1 MCHLPGHVRCNVL
14 QEAVLAA
21 ELVLATLLETARVGD
36 AGPATV
42 ARNAAG
48 RLDTPGA
55 GHVPGDT
62 PWPRRE
68 PGTCLDLGLWVRLD
82 TPGAGH
88 VPGDTPWPRRETGAL
103 DLNCLTE
110 ALMCLS
116 DLRRA
121 PSRCC
126 VCFIFLL

>member
-1 MCHLPGHVRCNVL
+1 MHWHGVSDCISCVVFRLVPVHDPADQWPIVHLCVVWSCVVQCPL
-14 QEAVLAA
+14 QESVLAA

-68 PGTCLDLGLWVRLD
+68 PGTHLGWE
-82 TPGAGH
+82 
-88 VPGDTPWPRRETGAL
+88 W
-103 DLNCLTE
+103 LTE
-110 ALMCLS
+110 ASELPL
-116 DLRRA
+116 DLQHDMKQVR
-121 PSRCC
+121 
-126 VCFIFLL
+126 